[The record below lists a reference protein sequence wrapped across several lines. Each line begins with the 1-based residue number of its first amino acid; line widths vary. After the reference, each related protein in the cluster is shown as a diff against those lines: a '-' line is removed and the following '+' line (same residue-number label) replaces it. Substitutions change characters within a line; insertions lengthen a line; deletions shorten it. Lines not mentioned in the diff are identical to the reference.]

1 MGAPPRD
8 AWSRM
13 ERLAGGFDQCF
24 LRQVEPIR
32 TLSSS
37 SQWVEIWHTD
47 FAFKDLVIDLV
58 QDSQEVVRQ

>member
-1 MGAPPRD
+1 
-8 AWSRM
+8 M